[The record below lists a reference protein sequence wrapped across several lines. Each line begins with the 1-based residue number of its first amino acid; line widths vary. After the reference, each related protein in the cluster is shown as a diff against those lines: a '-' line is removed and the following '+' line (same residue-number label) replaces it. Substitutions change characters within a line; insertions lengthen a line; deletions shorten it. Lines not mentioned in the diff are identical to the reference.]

1 MTPRTLGAALLCAM
15 TPALLYL
22 LAVPVGAAH
31 TPVAV
36 GVLLLGLCVAG
47 LVYDGGAS

>member
-1 MTPRTLGAALLCAM
+1 MSARTLAAILLCAM

-36 GVLLLGLCVAG
+36 GVLLLGCVVAG
-47 LVYDGGAS
+47 LVYDGDEA

>member
-1 MTPRTLGAALLCAM
+1 MSARTLAAVLLCAM

-36 GVLLLGLCVAG
+36 AVLMLGCVVAG
-47 LVYDGGAS
+47 LVYDGGQP